1 MRLSRAE
8 RLVFR
13 IIPNWILIRVLP
25 RMRRFRFLKETAST
39 QVPITFTMWYNQKV
53 LGHSG
58 NCYWPVHTS
67 STVINFENVYCG
79 IETSPGYSPGN
90 YIQAFGKIYIGD
102 YTQIASNV
110 GIITGNHDLYDNRKH
125 VVKDVCI
132 GKYCWIG
139 MNSIILPGTSLGDY
153 TIVAAGSVVTKSFT
167 SGYCVIGGNPAKVL
181 KELDKEQVVFHTSP
195 YEYNGYIQSSQF
207 ENYRKT
213 YLNV

>member
-1 MRLSRAE
+1 MPYK
-8 RLVFR
+8 VFHHFVS
-13 IIPNWILIRVLP
+13 NEESIRQWANNEFAGKHYDKDSGKFP
-25 RMRRFRFLKETAST
+25 
-39 QVPITFTMWYNQKV
+39 
-53 LGHSG
+53 GHTPFVAKNKG
-58 NCYWPVHTS
+58 
-67 STVINFENVYCG
+67 E
-79 IETSPGYSPGN
+79 
-90 YIQAFGKIYIGD
+90 
-102 YTQIASNV
+102 QIRPCKQYYQCWNN
-110 GIITGNHDLYDNRKH
+110 GNHDLYDNRKH